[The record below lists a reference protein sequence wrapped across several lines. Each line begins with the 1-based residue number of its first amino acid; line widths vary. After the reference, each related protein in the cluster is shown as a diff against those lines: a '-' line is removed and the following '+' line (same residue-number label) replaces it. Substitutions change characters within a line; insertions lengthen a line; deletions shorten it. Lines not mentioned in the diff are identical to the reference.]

1 MAKTKPGDA
10 VTFVDGQ
17 WHDDS
22 PAVIKPR
29 DHGFWLA
36 SNVFDGARSMFG
48 RIPDLDLHCQ
58 RLIQSA
64 EVMGMAPT
72 VTAEEIAI
80 LAREGVKKFPKAT
93 ELYIC
98 PMFYPDGGFIVPD
111 PASTQFL
118 LHISVS
124 PLPVPDGFSACQT
137 RFRRP
142 AREMAPTEAKASC
155 LYPNV
160 ARGISEAN
168 AKGFDVAVVLDPN
181 GNVAEFSYT
190 NLFMAKDGIIHTPG
204 TNGTFLNGITRQ
216 RTIQLLRQGG
226 YEVMERAIAYE
237 ELLDADELFGT
248 GNYAKV
254 SPCTRIEVRELHPG
268 PIYTRA
274 RELYFEFAQD
284 CG

>member
-1 MAKTKPGDA
+1 MAKTDLGDA

-17 WHDDS
+17 WHDGS

-36 SNVFDGARSMFG
+36 SNVFDGARSMIG
-48 RIPDLDLHCQ
+48 RLPDLDLHCQ

-64 EVMGMAPT
+64 EVMGMTPT
-72 VTAEEIAI
+72 VEAEEIAI
-80 LAREGVKKFPKAT
+80 LAREGVKKFPEGT

-111 PASTQFL
+111 PTSTQFL

-124 PLPVPDGFSACQT
+124 PLPAPDGFSACQT
-137 RFRRP
+137 RFSRP
-142 AREMAPTEAKASC
+142 AIEMAPTEAKASC

-160 ARGISEAN
+160 ARGVSEAN
-168 AKGFDVAVVLDPN
+168 AKGFDTAVVLDPN
-181 GNVAEFSYT
+181 GHVAEFSYT
-190 NLFMAKDGIIHTPG
+190 NLFMVKDGIIHSPG
-204 TNGTFLNGITRQ
+204 INGTFLNGITRQ
-216 RTIQLLRQGG
+216 RIIQLLREGG
-226 YEVMERAIAYE
+226 YEVLERKIAFE

-248 GNYAKV
+248 GNYAKI
-254 SPCTRIEVRELHPG
+254 SPCTRIEFRELQPG
-268 PIYTRA
+268 PIYNQA
-274 RELYFEFAQD
+274 RELYFEFAQN

>member
-1 MAKTKPGDA
+1 MAKTEPGNA
-10 VTFVDGQ
+10 VTFADGQ
-17 WHDDS
+17 WHDGS
-22 PAVIKPR
+22 PPVIKPR

-36 SNVFDGARSMFG
+36 SNVFDGARSMLG
-48 RIPDLDLHCQ
+48 RLPDLDLHCK

-72 VTAEEIAI
+72 VTAEEIAF
-80 LAREGVKKFPKAT
+80 LAREGVKKFAEGT
-93 ELYIC
+93 ELYLC
-98 PMFYPDGGFIVPD
+98 PMLYPDGGFIVPD

-124 PLPVPDGFSACQT
+124 PLPAPNGFSACQT
-137 RFRRP
+137 QFRRP
-142 AREMAPTEAKASC
+142 AQEMAPTEAKASC

-160 ARGISEAN
+160 ARGVREAN
-168 AKGFDVAVVLDPN
+168 IKGFDTAIVLDPN
-181 GNVAEFSYT
+181 GTVAEFSYT
-190 NLFMAKDGIIHTPG
+190 NLFMAKDGVIHTPG
-204 TNGTFLNGITRQ
+204 INGTFLNGITRQ
-216 RTIQLLRQGG
+216 RTIQLLCQGG
-226 YEVMERAIAYE
+226 YEVIERAIDYE

-254 SPCTRIEVRELHPG
+254 LPCTHIEDRELQPG
-268 PIYTRA
+268 PIYNRA